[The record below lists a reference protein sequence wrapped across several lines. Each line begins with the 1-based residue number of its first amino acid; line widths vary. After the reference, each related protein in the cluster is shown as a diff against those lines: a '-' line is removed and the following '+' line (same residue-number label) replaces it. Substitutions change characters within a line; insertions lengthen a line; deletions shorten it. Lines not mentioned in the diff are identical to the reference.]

1 MRPRRT
7 TMRTGKKMKNRVK
20 GKNNSKSDN
29 SPQSRD
35 KVIDDPQFS
44 LVHIDP
50 RFREAPKHQI
60 KASIES

>member
-1 MRPRRT
+1 
-7 TMRTGKKMKNRVK
+7 MRTGKKKMKNRDK

-29 SPQSRD
+29 SPQSLD